1 MPYNEQTGVNAVVV
15 VALKPFNNQLNK
27 VKTMEKCKYL
37 LITTLSGALLLSS
50 GMSMAAEEQI
60 YGSQLM
66 TTQERMEHRQN
77 LQSASSEDERERI
90 RQEHHERM
98 KIRAREK
105 GVSLPDEMPA
115 RGKGMGQGMG
125 NGQGRGMGPGDGSG
139 MGSGMG
145 SGSGGGKNR

>member
-1 MPYNEQTGVNAVVV
+1 MD
-15 VALKPFNNQLNK
+15 
-27 VKTMEKCKYL
+27 KCKYL

-50 GMSMAAEEQI
+50 GMSMAAEDQI

-66 TTQERMEHRQN
+66 TTQERAEHREKMQT
-77 LQSASSEDERERI
+77 ATSEEERNRI

-98 KIRAREK
+98 KIRAKEK

-115 RGKGMGQGMG
+115 RGKGMGMGKEMG

-139 MGSGMG
+139 MGNGMG
-145 SGSGGGKNR
+145 SGMGDGAGGGRNR